1 MCHAYNKKWEK
12 QLTEGLERPNQE
24 RIRIVGEKDI
34 YKYLGIL
41 EADIIKQVEMKE
53 KNEKR
58 VFQMTKKTSWNQPS
72 DG

>member
-24 RIRIVGEKDI
+24 RIRMVGEKDI

-58 VFQMTKKTSWNQPS
+58 VFQMTKKTS
-72 DG
+72 